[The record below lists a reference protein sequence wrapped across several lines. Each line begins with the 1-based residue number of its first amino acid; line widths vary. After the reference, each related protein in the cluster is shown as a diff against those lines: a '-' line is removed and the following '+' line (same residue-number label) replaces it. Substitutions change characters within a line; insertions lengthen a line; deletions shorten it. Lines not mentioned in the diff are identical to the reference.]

1 MENSIIFQLLDPEV
15 IENPYPFYRELL
27 AHAPVYQVPNTE
39 VYLVSSPKLI
49 HQVLKN
55 QQDFSAN
62 LTGVLISDGSGQPTL
77 FDFSQFGG
85 TVDAIANADEPFHSV
100 HRKLVMPQLTAR
112 KVMAMESQVR
122 SWAGEA
128 LSQLLAQGGGDCIGG
143 LANAIPVL
151 VMARLMGLPIAD
163 LDKLLD
169 WSFSG
174 GDILAGTATLERMV

>member
-62 LTGVLISDGSGQPTL
+62 LTGVLISDSSGQPTL

-85 TVDAIANADEPFHSV
+85 TGRCD
-100 HRKLVMPQLTAR
+100 RQ
-112 KVMAMESQVR
+112 
-122 SWAGEA
+122 
-128 LSQLLAQGGGDCIGG
+128 C
-143 LANAIPVL
+143 
-151 VMARLMGLPIAD
+151 
-163 LDKLLD
+163 
-169 WSFSG
+169 
-174 GDILAGTATLERMV
+174 